1 MYSRHQYIE
10 EEQWVIWNGTLGILD
25 TVAIGEIE
33 VGPDGRSAWLD
44 EPYDMVGP
52 FSLDE
57 LESSGEIAFAACVV
71 MSREKWRTDQVQ
83 LRLKARQLRRE
94 AQERMYEEFARYN
107 ERRQKAHNQGS
118 RSQFSFQQR
127 GNDRQ
132 HREVLKLPAEGSLKA
147 TQIKAAYRK
156 LAQKFHPDAGGSQEQ
171 FVEITVARDALLER
185 AS

>member
-25 TVAIGEIE
+25 TVAIGDIE
-33 VGPDGRSAWLD
+33 SGPGGRNAWLD

-57 LESSGEIAFAACVV
+57 LENNGEIAFAACVV
-71 MSREKWRTDQVQ
+71 MSREKWRADQVA

-107 ERRQKAHNQGS
+107 ERRQNSHS
-118 RSQFSFQQR
+118 RFRFQQH
-127 GNDRQ
+127 GNDQQ

-147 TQIKAAYRK
+147 AQIKAAYRK